1 MGHIA
6 RWSLHAHIVDGN
18 FCRIRISLYTL
29 TSAENYPFELIHVM
43 NEYLHFESVNVES
56 NRCRIS
62 LQVSVDKL
70 YKLKGIATTAF
81 TINVMEHAKHSFL

>member
-1 MGHIA
+1 M
-6 RWSLHAHIVDGN
+6 
-18 FCRIRISLYTL
+18 
-29 TSAENYPFELIHVM
+29 M

-56 NRCRIS
+56 NLCRIS